1 MHGEYYHFILIDF
14 DMAVVIPEGESR
26 YPASSR
32 HRTGTLPFMAADL
45 LLDAYDASMNP
56 KGWNPIKHLLRHDL
70 ESLFWVSAWSLMT
83 LPIKGLCQEIAEK
96 TVQSVWIF
104 ERGNL
109 RNIGLT
115 KNALPLT
122 GFQSA
127 GLVFPPAAECVEA
140 WLDQFS
146 DVLDAGFRSSA
157 EWRKNSKRKR
167 STRNPAHSADDSI
180 SAWETGGD
188 NITPDNLKAK
198 LTQAYPID
206 DYYIKQAM
214 RSDTTV
220 KTGTKKAK
228 TATRA
233 KAQTTTRNKNRNRPA
248 KNRPKVADTR
258 LSVRKNAKA
267 IASAPSATP
276 ENDIRSRLR
285 PRKSAA

>member
-14 DMAVVIPEGESR
+14 DMAVVIPKGESR

-32 HRTGTLPFMAADL
+32 HRTGTLPFMAVDL
-45 LLDAYDASMNP
+45 LLDAFDASNNA
-56 KGWNPIKHLLRHDL
+56 KGWKPIKHLLRHDL
-70 ESLFWVSAWSLMT
+70 ESLLWVSVWSLMT
-83 LPIKGLCQEIAEK
+83 LPIQSLSKEIAEK
-96 TVQSVWIF
+96 TVQSVWMM

-109 RNIGLT
+109 RIISLT
-115 KNALPLT
+115 KSGLLYK
-122 GFQSA
+122 GFQKV
-127 GLVFPPAAECVEA
+127 GFIFPPAADCVEE
-140 WLDQFS
+140 WLDRFC
-146 DVLDAGFRSSA
+146 DVLVAGFRA
-157 EWRKNSKRKR
+157 TDDWDKNSKRKR
-167 STRNPAHSADDSI
+167 STWNSAHSDDDSI
-180 SAWETGGD
+180 SVWETGGD

-198 LTQAYPID
+198 LTQVYPID